1 MCGIGKVTVLTLERK
16 TAAGACSLPHAEI
29 EFTWNTTSGAHCIM
43 EGTSYASL
51 NNVEM
56 SFEARGKRVA
66 AIFFAAFLFACE
78 CTPELRD
85 PPASDPRA
93 RWQVCS

>member
-1 MCGIGKVTVLTLERK
+1 MLRRERK
-16 TAAGACSLPHAEI
+16 TAARARSLPHAEI

-51 NNVEM
+51 SNVEM

-66 AIFFAAFLFACE
+66 AIFFAAFLFVMLCM
-78 CTPELRD
+78 
-85 PPASDPRA
+85 
-93 RWQVCS
+93 